1 MYKVRNASTLGSHCN
16 ADVSLQ
22 ALRQASGAPYYRLSK
37 RTCDEKPSTCKQHKA
52 QTCMNIRLASPAFAE
67 HCALNHSSAA
77 NDMCYVT
84 PFTHATIRAHTHTH
98 THTHTL
104 STRAAATKKNAFTH
118 GGQIQQMYQSAS
130 AASAANLTMTRNKE
144 QFRLQ
149 LRIPSFQDD
158 QTHSKCGQSAST
170 QQVQAA

>member
-84 PFTHATIRAHTHTH
+84 PFTHATMRAQKHLFTGSGHKEKRIHTRWTDP
-98 THTHTL
+98 TNV
-104 STRAAATKKNAFTH
+104 SISISGQRRESDNDKKQGAVSPTTA
-118 GGQIQQMYQSAS
+118 Y
-130 AASAANLTMTRNKE
+130 
-144 QFRLQ
+144 
-149 LRIPSFQDD
+149 
-158 QTHSKCGQSAST
+158 SKFSG
-170 QQVQAA
+170 